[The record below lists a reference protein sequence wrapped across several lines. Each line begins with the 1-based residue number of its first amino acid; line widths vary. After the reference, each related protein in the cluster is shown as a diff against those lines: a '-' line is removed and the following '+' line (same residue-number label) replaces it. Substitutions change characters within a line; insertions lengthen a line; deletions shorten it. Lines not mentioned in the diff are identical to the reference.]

1 MELLNFFNTKIS
13 KRTIIFYLNI
23 MRNYITSYIYVT
35 AKYMSV
41 DNLEPTSIDLYSF
54 YQRRNLMIFRN
65 E

>member
-1 MELLNFFNTKIS
+1 
-13 KRTIIFYLNI
+13 